1 MAKRKRIMNVEKML
15 KEGRGQ
21 GIGSTYKPWIRIQ
34 DVPSL
39 GRVTRLKGIKT
50 CRQHEFLSDLE
61 RNFFYIMEYSD
72 TVIDI
77 REQFPLLPLEET
89 ILIAKELGIEHPKN
103 PDTDEFVV
111 MTTDFFITLNSI
123 KGKTEVAR
131 TLKYKDD
138 LLNKRVLEK
147 FEIERMYWKSRG
159 IDWSI
164 VTESEIDKDIAN
176 NISYI
181 HGYSDIKDLD
191 WFVNIGKHELQDIIY
206 EFIKRIVDTNKNVR
220 SLCNEFDHDM
230 CLEKGS
236 ALSLFKYLVINK
248 IINIDITQKIDV
260 NSLIPILYIREDLIN
275 KVEAI

>member
-15 KEGRGQ
+15 KEGRGE
-21 GIGSTYKPWIRIQ
+21 GIGSNYKPWIRIQ

-61 RNFFYIMEYSD
+61 RNFFYILEYSD

-77 REQFPLLPLEET
+77 REQFPLLPMEET
-89 ILIAKELGIEHPKN
+89 ILIAKELGIEHPKI
-103 PDTDEFVV
+103 PGTEEFVV
-111 MTTDFFITLNSI
+111 MTTDFLISLNSN
-123 KGKTEVAR
+123 KGKIEVAR

-138 LLNKRVLEK
+138 LNKRVLEK
-147 FEIERMYWKSRG
+147 YEIERMYWKNRG
-159 IDWSI
+159 VDWSI
-164 VTESEIDKDIAN
+164 VTEADIDKDIVN
-176 NISYI
+176 NISYV
-181 HGYSDIKDLD
+181 HGYSDITDLD
-191 WFVNIGKHELQDIIY
+191 CFVNIGKHELKDLNY
-206 EFIKRIVDTNKNVR
+206 EFIKRIIDANKTMR
-220 SLCNEFDHDM
+220 SICNEFDNDM

-260 NSLIPILYIREDLIN
+260 NSIIQILCIKEDLIN
-275 KVEAI
+275 KVEVI

>member
-1 MAKRKRIMNVEKML
+1 MAKRKRIMNMEKML

-21 GIGSTYKPWIRIQ
+21 GVGSVYKPWIRIQ

-50 CRQHEFLSDLE
+50 NRQHEFLSDLE
-61 RNFFYIMEYSD
+61 RNFFYILEYSD

-89 ILIAKELGIEHPKN
+89 ILIAKELGIEHPQN
-103 PDTDEFVV
+103 PDTGEFIV
-111 MTTDFFITLNSI
+111 MTTDFLISINSN
-123 KGKTEVAR
+123 KGKKEVAR
-131 TLKYKDD
+131 TLKHKDE

-147 FEIERMYWKSRG
+147 FEIERIYWKSRE

-164 VTESEIDKDIAN
+164 VTETDIDKDIAN

-181 HGYSDIKDLD
+181 HGYNHIKDID
-191 WFVNIGKHELQDIIY
+191 SFVNIGIYELQDIIY
-206 EFIKRIVDTNKNVR
+206 EFIKRIIDSNRTMR
-220 SLCNEFDHDM
+220 SICNEFDNDL

-248 IINIDITQKIDV
+248 IINIEITKKIDV
-260 NSLIPILYIREDLIN
+260 NSVIPILYVKKDLIN